1 MAKVEKRGA
10 LSEETLQDFFREMLL
25 IRRFEEKV
33 EERFRAGELPGFLH
47 VAIGQEAV
55 AVGVCRALE
64 DGDVIASTHRAHGH
78 TLAKGTHPNELMAEL
93 YGKLEGCSH
102 GYGGS
107 MHLYDV
113 ERGNMGA
120 NAVVGGGLPAVTG
133 AALAFKLRDEP
144 RVAVAFFGDG
154 ATNIGTVHESLN
166 LAQLWRVPA
175 LFVCENNGWAES
187 TPASQQLPI
196 EDLSKRAEA
205 YGMRAVTVDGQD
217 VEAVY
222 RATIE
227 ALAHARE
234 GHGPVFLH
242 VITYRL
248 TGHYIG
254 DPQVY
259 RPKGELEHLRQTQDP
274 VTKLRE
280 RLELSDEEFEQLDR
294 EAVRDALATAMRKDD
309 DVFIMGEDIAEMGGS
324 MGVTQG
330 MLDEFGPERVRN
342 TPISE
347 MALVGAAIGAA
358 LQGMRPVAE
367 VMYEDFLTLAAEQI
381 VNQAAKHRYMSG
393 GQLKVPLTVR
403 TQGGAGW
410 SPGAQHAQQLEA
422 WFTHIPGLKVV
433 FASTPT
439 DVRGLLWSAIYD
451 DNPVVFF
458 EHRTL
463 YGLKEDVP
471 EELEPIEL
479 GKARVHRAGTDVTVV
494 AIGRLVHEAL
504 AAAEEA
510 EAAGVSVEVVDP
522 RTLLPLDEET
532 IVNSVKK
539 TNRCVVAHEAVT
551 KMGFGAEIAAV
562 VQYQAFDY
570 LDAPI
575 ERVGAKFTPV
585 PFAPVMEEF
594 VVPHAK
600 DVLAAVNRTVGR
612 GD

>member
-10 LSEETLQDFFREMLL
+10 LSDETLRDFFREMLL

-64 DGDVIASTHRAHGH
+64 DGDIIASTHRAHGH

-154 ATNIGTVHESLN
+154 ATNIGTFHESLN

-175 LFVCENNGWAES
+175 LFVLENNGWAES
-187 TPASQQLPI
+187 TPAKQQLPI

-222 RATIE
+222 RATVE

-242 VITYRL
+242 VVTFRL

-259 RPKGELEHLRQTQDP
+259 RDKEELARLRETEDP
-274 VTKLRE
+274 LTKLRD
-280 RLELSDEEFEQLDR
+280 RLGLSDEEYEQLDR
-294 EAVRDALATAMRKDD
+294 EAHELVEAS
-309 DVFIMGEDIAEMGGS
+309 V
-324 MGVTQG
+324 
-330 MLDEFGPERVRN
+330 EF
-342 TPISE
+342 
-347 MALVGAAIGAA
+347 
-358 LQGMRPVAE
+358 
-367 VMYEDFLTLAAEQI
+367 
-381 VNQAAKHRYMSG
+381 AK
-393 GQLKVPLTVR
+393 
-403 TQGGAGW
+403 
-410 SPGAQHAQQLEA
+410 
-422 WFTHIPGLKVV
+422 
-433 FASTPT
+433 
-439 DVRGLLWSAIYD
+439 
-451 DNPVVFF
+451 
-458 EHRTL
+458 
-463 YGLKEDVP
+463 
-471 EELEPIEL
+471 
-479 GKARVHRAGTDVTVV
+479 AGTDPKP
-494 AIGRLVHEAL
+494 EDAL
-504 AAAEEA
+504 KNVYA
-510 EAAGVSVEVVDP
+510 
-522 RTLLPLDEET
+522 
-532 IVNSVKK
+532 
-539 TNRCVVAHEAVT
+539 
-551 KMGFGAEIAAV
+551 
-562 VQYQAFDY
+562 
-570 LDAPI
+570 
-575 ERVGAKFTPV
+575 
-585 PFAPVMEEF
+585 
-594 VVPHAK
+594 
-600 DVLAAVNRTVGR
+600 
-612 GD
+612 